1 MQILILYYSRTGR
14 TQAMAE
20 AIADGVTQVHG
31 VQALLRTTEEVTED
45 DFLQSD
51 GIIAG
56 SPVYFGTMS
65 AQLKGVFD
73 RFITTRKHT
82 VDKIGAAFT
91 SGNHHSGGKETTL
104 LSILQA
110 LMIYGMIIVGD
121 PLETGGHYGA
131 ALAGDPTEKGLEDAK
146 LLGVRV
152 AETVIKLA

>member
-1 MQILILYYSRTGR
+1 MQILILYHSRSGR
-14 TQAMAE
+14 TKAMAD
-20 AIADGVTQVHG
+20 AIAAGVDSVPD
-31 VQALLRTTEEVTED
+31 VQALLRTTEQVVLE

-56 SPVYFGTMS
+56 SPVYFGTLS
-65 AQLKGVFD
+65 AELKSVFD
-73 RFITTRKHT
+73 RFIATRKHM
-82 VDKIGAAFT
+82 VNKIGAAFT

-146 LLGVRV
+146 CLGVRV
-152 AETVIKLA
+152 AEIASKLR